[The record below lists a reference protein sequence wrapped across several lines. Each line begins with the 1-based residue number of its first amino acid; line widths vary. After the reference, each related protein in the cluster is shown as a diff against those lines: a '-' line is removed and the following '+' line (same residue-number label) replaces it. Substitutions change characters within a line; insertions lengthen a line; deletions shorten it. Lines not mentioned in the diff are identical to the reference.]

1 MKTTDVLKMNPERFK
16 KLSYEEQ
23 IDFIETCQADFQVV
37 RDLIKDRSV
46 YRTVV
51 KKLSEQLESNGLI
64 PVTTYLQE
72 CDYTKNYRKKD

>member
-1 MKTTDVLKMNPERFK
+1 MKTTDVLKMNPKRFK
-16 KLSYEEQ
+16 ELSYEEQ

-51 KKLSEQLESNGLI
+51 KKLTNQLESNGLI

-72 CDYTKNYRKKD
+72 CDYTKNYRKKE